1 MTGASLRPV
10 KWHFDDSP
18 IWDGFAHGTTWNG
31 WADISITPAVQTA
44 VAIWLDGESDS
55 VDDWRALQPGPDG
68 LVDLSGGHTPNI
80 DEDATAC
87 AALGRA
93 LELLTGLVTS
103 LSARFV
109 ERLKE
114 TLTTEQWAEML
125 RRNAEAWDSP
135 FDTCASHDF
144 CDSNMVM
151 AAAFL
156 DVVGHEPSGSYETHY
171 DPAKGYHVADDP
183 AEEARADANMWFW
196 NEAWCIAKGDHLM
209 DIQLADRLEAEAH
222 AAWKIL
228 PW

>member
-1 MTGASLRPV
+1 M
-10 KWHFDDSP
+10 
-18 IWDGFAHGTTWNG
+18 
-31 WADISITPAVQTA
+31 
-44 VAIWLDGESDS
+44 
-55 VDDWRALQPGPDG
+55 
-68 LVDLSGGHTPNI
+68 
-80 DEDATAC
+80 
-87 AALGRA
+87 
-93 LELLTGLVTS
+93 TGLVAS

-114 TLTTEQWAEML
+114 ALTTEQWAEML

-156 DVVGHEPSGSYETHY
+156 DVVGHEASGSYETHY